1 MRYLLGGYSADAGGS
16 ATGIGLLTAGSAD
29 SPLASGPLGF
39 GGNVAAAV
47 SPSWLAWHPSLEVV
61 YAALETRGAVQAYR
75 RTGETSF
82 APLGGPVR
90 VGDSPCHVLALSQA
104 LIVCNY
110 GDGRVVR
117 VALAAD
123 GRPGAAKA
131 WTDAAAPAND
141 EPVLD
146 LASAARALRDAAGE
160 EYAHLIPDVPEPDAA
175 VAEAQEGPVSR
186 AHHATALPGGLVA
199 TTDLGLDLVRIWR
212 AGREWQRVQLPGGS
226 GPRHAV
232 WHPSG
237 HLYVVTEASNE
248 IFALAPD
255 ATDTWRL
262 VTGVALGGMP
272 TDAAAE
278 LALSHDRE
286 VLYAALRGSDT
297 IAAVRIRG
305 AGETLAPVALAEAGV
320 TWPRHHIVARDS
332 LLVAG
337 QQSDEVASLSLD
349 VRTGA
354 PGRVRYRTTA
364 PAPSVIVPL

>member
-16 ATGIGLLTAGSAD
+16 ATGIGLLSAGSAD

-39 GGNVAAAV
+39 GGDVVAAV
-47 SPSWLAWHPSLEVV
+47 SPSWLARHPSLEVV

-75 RTGETSF
+75 RTGDASF
-82 APLGGPVR
+82 APLGSPVR
-90 VGDSPCHVLALSQA
+90 VGDGPCHVLALPQA

-117 VALAAD
+117 VALDAE
-123 GRPGAAKA
+123 GRPGATKV
-131 WTDAAAPAND
+131 WTDAASPADD

-160 EYAHLIPDVPEPDAA
+160 DYAHLIPDVPEPDAA
-175 VAEAQEGPVSR
+175 VEEVTGPVSR
-186 AHHATALPGGLVA
+186 AHHATALPGGLIA

-212 AGREWQRVQLPGGS
+212 AGREWQRVQLPAGS

-255 ATDTWRL
+255 ATDVWRL
-262 VTGVALGGMP
+262 VASVPLGGMP
-272 TDAAAE
+272 TDYAAE

-305 AGETLAPVALAEAGV
+305 GGETLAPVALAESGV
-320 TWPRHHIVARDS
+320 TWPRHHLVARDT

-349 VRTGA
+349 LRTGA
-354 PGRVRYRTTA
+354 PGKVRYRTAA
-364 PAPSVIVPL
+364 PAPSVILPL